1 MRIFVVCRIICLPRQ
16 TPAILS
22 AVEGGFV
29 NFVGR
34 HRGAESGVA
43 RVIYFW
49 DVPVERIYLL
59 YGYVK
64 SVREDLTPQQV
75 KQLGELM
82 KDVKHG

>member
-1 MRIFVVCRIICLPRQ
+1 MVCRIICLPRQ

-22 AVEGGFV
+22 AEAEGFV
-29 NFVGR
+29 SCVGR
-34 HRGAESGVA
+34 HRGAESGVGA

-49 DVPVERIYLL
+49 DVPGKWIYLL

-64 SVREDLTPQQV
+64 NEREDLTPQQV